1 MATLDWPLGR
11 AFEPRRFVFGA
22 RTPKSAFS
30 GFFTGQTQSIS
41 HLGDRLRATVTLAKC
56 EPVEAARRE
65 AFFMELAS
73 AGHWVRLGHLQ
84 RPEPIGTLRGAPTV
98 AAPAAAGS
106 RSITVQGVVG
116 ANLAGGDPL
125 GVPGQLLLT
134 GHAGVF
140 ANGAGQL
147 VVPLVLPLRVSVA
160 AGAAVTWQAPTT
172 TFQLAT
178 AGLEFAYGR
187 QAWQDEVELSFVEVY

>member
-22 RTPKSAFS
+22 RTPKSAFT

-41 HLGDRLRATVTLAKC
+41 HLADRLRATVTLAKC

-84 RPEPIGTLRGAPTV
+84 RPEPLGSLRGAPTV
-98 AAPAAAGS
+98 AVGTADGGRA
-106 RSITVQGVVG
+106 ITVQSVAG
-116 ANLAGGDPL
+116 ATLAPGDPL

-134 GHAGVF
+134 GYAGAV
-140 ANGAGQL
+140 ANGGGLL
-147 VVPLVLPLRVSVA
+147 VVPLVLPLRVDVA
-160 AGAAVTWQAPTT
+160 VGAAVTWQAPTT
-172 TFQLAT
+172 TFQLA
-178 AGLEFAYGR
+178 ADSLDFAYGR
-187 QAWQDEVELSFVEVY
+187 QAWQDELELSFVEVY